1 VSFCAEI
8 GGQVELQKM
17 AVMLVGDFNI
27 ASTDRAYRT
36 VKKILGT
43 CAGWC

>member
-1 VSFCAEI
+1 
-8 GGQVELQKM
+8 M

-43 CAGWC
+43 YAVDDRRC